1 MEFVKIALVD
11 DHKLFR
17 KGLASLV
24 NSFPDFKV
32 VMEFNSGI
40 ELLSYL
46 PKALP
51 DIILLDINMPG
62 MNGFQ
67 IMEVLTKEYPSV
79 LVISLSMDDREGT
92 ILKMIGLGARGYV
105 LKDAEPSELKETL
118 DLVWL
123 KGYSY
128 SEFVTNSLI
137 NSIQCKGKAHIPKN
151 EVVLNPRETEFLKWV
166 CKEMTYKEIADKM
179 CLSTRTI
186 DGYRDNLFQRLGV
199 KNRVGLA
206 LYAVRSG
213 IYELELPSQ

>member
-1 MEFVKIALVD
+1 MDFIKIGLVD

-17 KGLASLV
+17 RGLASLV
-24 NSFPDFKV
+24 NSFTEYKV
-32 VMEFNSGI
+32 ILEVGNGL
-40 ELLSYL
+40 ELLKNL
-46 PKALP
+46 PSRVP
-51 DIILLDINMPG
+51 DILLLDVNMPG

-67 IMEVLTKEYPSV
+67 TLEVLKKEYPAIR
-79 LVISLSMDDREGT
+79 VIGLSMDDNENT

-105 LKDAEPSELKETL
+105 LKDSEPNELKSVL
-118 DLVWL
+118 DMVWN

-128 SEFVTNSLI
+128 TEFITTSLI
-137 NSIQCKGKAHIPKN
+137 NSLQNKEQKIENDALT
-151 EVVLNPRETEFLKWV
+151 VSLNNREIEFLKWV
-166 CKEMTYKEIADKM
+166 CKELTYKEIADKM

-213 IYELELPSQ
+213 IYQL

>member
-1 MEFVKIALVD
+1 MESIEFVKIGLVD

-17 KGLASLV
+17 KGLATLL
-24 NSFPDFKV
+24 NSFTDYKV
-32 VMEFNSGI
+32 ILEVNNGL
-40 ELLSYL
+40 ELLKNL
-46 PKALP
+46 PSRTP
-51 DIILLDINMPG
+51 DLLLLDVNMPG

-67 IMEVLTKEYPSV
+67 TLEVLKKDYPGIR
-79 LVISLSMDDREGT
+79 VIGLSMDDNENT

-105 LKDAEPSELKETL
+105 LKDSEPHELKSVL
-118 DLVWL
+118 DSVWN

-128 SEFVTNSLI
+128 SEFITNSLI
-137 NSIQCKGKAHIPKN
+137 NSLQNKDIKSEIDRN
-151 EVVLNPRETEFLKWV
+151 SVSLNAREIEFLKWV
-166 CKEMTYKEIADKM
+166 CKELTYKEIADKM

-213 IYELELPSQ
+213 IYEL